1 VRVELATGV
10 LEGVATG
17 IDDDGRLV
25 VEPRNGAPVVVA
37 AGDVVH
43 LRPITD
49 RGPTT
54 PKR

>member
-1 VRVELATGV
+1 VRVELATGA

-17 IDDDGRLV
+17 IDDDGRLL
-25 VEPRNGAPVVVA
+25 VEPPGGAPVVVA

-43 LRPITD
+43 LRSITD

-54 PKR
+54 PRR